1 MSSGL
6 QIKMVAGDSHT
17 VDVAVT
23 DADGSVT
30 DLTDATLRWSL
41 APVLKM
47 GEQNFGDP
55 VLAYEGAPRLTVP
68 TPGTVR
74 LALPKGAVPA
84 GEWFHE
90 LEVSWDSGESET
102 VARGLLIAYPSIRP

>member
-1 MSSGL
+1 MSNGL

-17 VDVAVT
+17 VDVAVK
-23 DADGSVT
+23 DSDGTAT

-47 GEQNFGDP
+47 GEQTFGET

-68 TPGTVR
+68 VAGTVR
-74 LALPKGAVPA
+74 LSIPKGAVPA

-90 LEVSWDSGESET
+90 IEVSWDTGESET
-102 VARGLLIAYPSIRP
+102 VARGLLIAYASIRP